1 MGGSA
6 SGNNAMG
13 GGMNGRRFN
22 SGGGMGAM
30 FNNPQFANFFNGN
43 QPKPPQTGGNGPA
56 LNTPPNS
63 VVGAN
68 PGNYQ
73 VNPNDWQNAN
83 PMGRGGMGQPPNING
98 REPGYAPGLPG
109 GTPNGTPGGPGG
121 GPGNMNG
128 LPYFDYP
135 GNKPGYGGW
144 PPGFGN
150 PMFGGGGFGGV
161 MPGIGGTGSYT
172 YGPPGMRG
180 PSATTGQNFG
190 NYQPLGPGGPYTP
203 MGGGWR

>member
-13 GGMNGRRFN
+13 GGMGRRLN
-22 SGGGMGAM
+22 GGGGGGFGAM
-30 FNNPQFANFFNGN
+30 FNNPQFSNFFNGN

-121 GPGNMNG
+121 GPG
-128 LPYFDYP
+128 
-135 GNKPGYGGW
+135 
-144 PPGFGN
+144 
-150 PMFGGGGFGGV
+150 
-161 MPGIGGTGSYT
+161 
-172 YGPPGMRG
+172 
-180 PSATTGQNFG
+180 
-190 NYQPLGPGGPYTP
+190 
-203 MGGGWR
+203 